1 MQTEGVLGKSSKNKT
16 LGCFLLLPF
25 PSTRSSLESLCG
37 DGDAAWLSHG
47 ASAHC
52 IDKRSSAGW
61 AQGSEP
67 ATQSCCSILEES
79 TLARCQAGAGT
90 PLIQPSFSPHDH
102 SGGISLKRV
111 LTWLLAVTFGGV
123 SPQAGP
129 VAGCR
134 WVSTLALHR
143 PGWDRLLDSTFSYPQ
158 VPSMEGT
165 QLSDD
170 FCCN

>member
-1 MQTEGVLGKSSKNKT
+1 MQTEDVLVKSSKSKT
-16 LGCFLLLPF
+16 LECFLLLPF

-37 DGDAAWLSHG
+37 DGDAAGLRHG

-52 IDKRSSAGW
+52 LGKRSSVGW

-67 ATQSCCSILEES
+67 ATQSCCSVSEES
-79 TLARCQAGAGT
+79 TLARCRAQAGT
-90 PLIQPSFSPHDH
+90 PLIRPPFTPHDR
-102 SGGISLKRV
+102 SGAISLSRV
-111 LTWLLAVTFGGV
+111 LTRLLAVTFGGV

-143 PGWDRLLDSTFSYPQ
+143 QGETGCWTQTFSYPQ
-158 VPSMEGT
+158 VPSTEGT